1 MIYKQT
7 DGGSVASGLDEQN
20 DCVVRALAIAGQISF
35 KQAYDIAAATG
46 RKPNGG
52 ASFQNCVT
60 RAHMAGYFKYELLER
75 NWPSK
80 TLSQFVQAN
89 PQGRFVVRVK
99 SSTRGWFHVIT
110 IINGVLYDSPK
121 NGVRKGNTRV
131 LSSWSIE
138 L

>member
-1 MIYKQT
+1 MIYKHT

-20 DCVVRALAIAGQISF
+20 DCVIRALAIAGQISF

-52 ASFQNCVT
+52 ASFQSCVT

-75 NWPSK
+75 NWPVK

-99 SSTRGWFHVIT
+99 SSTRGWFHD
-110 IINGVLYDSPK
+110 YQRRA
-121 NGVRKGNTRV
+121 VR
-131 LSSWSIE
+131 
-138 L
+138 